1 MKTAQ
6 KSNDLVR
13 SYLKE
18 IGRVPLLTH
27 EEEIL
32 YSKRV
37 QKAIAL
43 EQVKESLETEL
54 GTEPTVEEWAK
65 AAEMTP
71 EELLTAIEAGESA
84 KRKMVEANLRL
95 VVSVA
100 KKISQA

>member
-1 MKTAQ
+1 MKTAT

-32 YSKRV
+32 YAKRV

-43 EQVKESLETEL
+43 NKVKADLVEEL
-54 GTEPTVEEWAK
+54 GVEPTTDQWAEAVKTSPADLLVE
-65 AAEMTP
+65 
-71 EELLTAIEAGESA
+71 IVAGESA
-84 KRKMVEANLRL
+84 
-95 VVSVA
+95 
-100 KKISQA
+100 

>member
-43 EQVKESLETEL
+43 TKVKESL
-54 GTEPTVEEWAK
+54 V
-65 AAEMTP
+65 
-71 EELLTAIEAGESA
+71 
-84 KRKMVEANLRL
+84 
-95 VVSVA
+95 
-100 KKISQA
+100 